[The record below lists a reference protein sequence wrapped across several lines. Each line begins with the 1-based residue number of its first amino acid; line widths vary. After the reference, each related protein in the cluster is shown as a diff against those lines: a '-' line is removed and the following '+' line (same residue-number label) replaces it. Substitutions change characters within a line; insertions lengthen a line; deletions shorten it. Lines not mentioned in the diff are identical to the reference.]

1 VRIEFMSY
9 PRFEIS
15 RVRSSLMQ
23 GGLSDQES
31 STSFLPFFF
40 FVFFLCSLAL
50 KIPLVPFSL
59 HGSPRP
65 SKDGNMS
72 SYTRDKSEV
81 QAFFL
86 RKTKLR

>member
-1 VRIEFMSY
+1 MFVRPPLDFCALENPASAIEFMPY

-40 FVFFLCSLAL
+40 VFSF
-50 KIPLVPFSL
+50 
-59 HGSPRP
+59 PRP
-65 SKDGNMS
+65 WNPSRPVFPAWVALDPQGTETCLLS
-72 SYTRDKSEV
+72 
-81 QAFFL
+81 
-86 RKTKLR
+86 